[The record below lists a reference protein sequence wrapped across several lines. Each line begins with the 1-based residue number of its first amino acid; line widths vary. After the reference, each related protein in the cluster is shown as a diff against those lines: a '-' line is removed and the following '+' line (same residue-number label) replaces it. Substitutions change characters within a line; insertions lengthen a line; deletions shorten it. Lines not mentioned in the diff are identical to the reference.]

1 MAQALNQLLPPPEG
15 KKRIVLA
22 VGSTSPVVLSDALT
36 AADPGMLIH
45 GADAHIQAWADAAGV
60 QALSMPRAG
69 FTEARHAGAM
79 LRVASLLGAVV
90 VAFPGGSGTADC
102 VSKARGAKLDVIEVT
117 PSKGM

>member
-1 MAQALNQLLPPPEG
+1 MAQALNQLVPPPEG

-22 VGSTSPVVLSDALT
+22 LGTAPTRLLSDALT

-45 GADAHIQAWADAAGV
+45 GADPQIQAWADAAGV

-69 FTEARHAGAM
+69 FGEARRTGAM

-90 VAFPGGSGTADC
+90 VAFPGGDGTADC
-102 VSKARGAKLDVIEVT
+102 VAKARVAGLVVVEVA

>member
-1 MAQALNQLLPPPEG
+1 MAQAINQLLPPPEG

-22 VGSTSPVVLSDALT
+22 LGTAHTRLLADALT

-45 GADAHIQAWADAAGV
+45 GSDPQIQAWADAAGV

-69 FTEARHAGAM
+69 FSKARHAGAM
-79 LRVASLLGAVV
+79 LRVASLLAAVV

-102 VSKARGAKLDVIEVT
+102 VAKARAAKLVVVEVED
-117 PSKGM
+117 SF

>member
-22 VGSTSPVVLSDALT
+22 VGTAPTRLLCDALT

-45 GADAHIQAWADAAGV
+45 GADPQVQAWADAAGV

-69 FTEARHAGAM
+69 FSEARHAGAM
-79 LRVASLLGAVV
+79 LRVASLLGGVV
-90 VAFPGGSGTADC
+90 VAFPGGEGTADL
-102 VSKARGAKLDVIEVT
+102 VGKARGAGLVVVEVEK
-117 PSKGM
+117 SS